1 MLYDLIDGLT
11 KVVDVM
17 ITNPKQFTFIA
28 VTGLV
33 LNVTTALWIKQ
44 RYKSKISKYATTIVA
59 LYDTEK
65 VAIELL
71 KENEVEQGNKSTVR
85 SLAYEQ
91 GGYSTKVYRSEALK
105 YAKKTIRATVNS
117 RPIGRE

>member
-33 LNVTTALWIKQ
+33 LNAATAIWIKQ
-44 RYKSKISKYATTIVA
+44 RYKKKISKYATTIVA
-59 LYDTEK
+59 LYDAEK

-71 KENEVEQGNKSTVR
+71 KENKVEQGNKATVR

-91 GGYSTKVYRSEALK
+91 SGYSTKVYRSEAIR
-105 YAKKTIRATVNS
+105 YAQKDN
-117 RPIGRE
+117 

>member
-33 LNVTTALWIKQ
+33 LNVATAFWIKQ
-44 RYKSKISKYATTIVA
+44 RYK
-59 LYDTEK
+59 
-65 VAIELL
+65 
-71 KENEVEQGNKSTVR
+71 N
-85 SLAYEQ
+85 
-91 GGYSTKVYRSEALK
+91 
-105 YAKKTIRATVNS
+105 
-117 RPIGRE
+117 

>member
-33 LNVTTALWIKQ
+33 LNVATALWIKQ
-44 RYKSKISKYATTIVA
+44 RYKNKISKYATTIVA

-105 YAKKTIRATVNS
+105 YAKKDD
-117 RPIGRE
+117 